1 MVSTND
7 LFLIG
12 GGLLAFLLLKERVPQ
27 TQIIEPISDFTRV
40 QRINIEEI
48 QAAETRKEQLENIR
62 QQILGFEQAQAQQKI
77 SFIKEEIGKAQAV
90 GSEYQAFLAQ
100 PAHVGLSRTASQA
113 LKRFGSLEGAA
124 AYLARGSPK
133 QQLQLGTIKRAMERQ
148 QAVTGLE
155 QVQDFIAMSEEKIA
169 EIKARQAEL
178 SQIV

>member
-12 GGLLAFLLLKERVPQ
+12 GGLLAFLLLKERMPE
-27 TQIIEPISDFTRV
+27 TQITQPISDFTRV

-77 SFIKEEIGKAQAV
+77 SFIEEEIGKAQAV

-100 PAHVGLSRTASQA
+100 PTTGLSRTAA
-113 LKRFGSLEGAA
+113 DTARRLGSLEAA
-124 AYLARGSPK
+124 AQYLARGSPK
-133 QQLQLGTIKRAMERQ
+133 QQLQLGTIKRSMERK
-148 QAVTGLE
+148 QAQIGLE

>member
-1 MVSTND
+1 MVSKND
-7 LFLIG
+7 VFLIG
-12 GGLLAFLLLKERVPQ
+12 GGLLAFLLLKERVPE
-27 TQIIEPISDFTRV
+27 TQITEPISDFTRV

-77 SFIKEEIGKAQAV
+77 SFIEEEIGKAQAV
-90 GSEYQAFLAQ
+90 GSEYQAYLAQ
-100 PAHVGLSRTASQA
+100 PTRGLSKTAYEA
-113 LKRFGSLEGAA
+113 VKRFGSLEGAA
-124 AYLARGSPK
+124 QYLARGTPK
-133 QQLQLGTIKRAMERQ
+133 QQLQLGTIKRAMERE

-155 QVQDFIAMSEEKIA
+155 QVQEFIGMSEEKIA

>member
-12 GGLLAFLLLKERVPQ
+12 GGLLAFLLLKERMSETEI
-27 TQIIEPISDFTRV
+27 TQPVSDFTRV
-40 QRINIEEI
+40 QRINLEEI

-77 SFIKEEIGKAQAV
+77 SFIEEEIGKAQAV

-100 PAHVGLSRTASQA
+100 PTRGLSRTASQA
-113 LKRFGSLEGAA
+113 LDRFGSLEAAA

-133 QQLQLGTIKRAMERQ
+133 QQLQLGTIERALKRE
-148 QAVTGLE
+148 QAVSSLE
-155 QVQDFIAMSEEKIA
+155 QVQQFIGMSEEKIA

-178 SQIV
+178 TQIV